1 MPYEEGSNE
10 LSGFKIVFQQLTT
23 VWTHKKKKLSADIKS
38 TESLILAFSHT
49 YYKVR
54 FIKMRFY
61 ISHGISG
68 TKISHLFFI
77 QHIH

>member
-38 TESLILAFSHT
+38 TESLYFEGT
-49 YYKVR
+49 EKVR
-54 FIKMRFY
+54 F
-61 ISHGISG
+61 
-68 TKISHLFFI
+68 
-77 QHIH
+77 